1 MKLKNLLSLF
11 FILTAFMIVSP
22 SHLRA
27 QDAPPASQNRQSGIE
42 DLEVVETESGIY
54 YTVKKGDTLWD
65 ISQRFSN
72 SPYLWPDLWSGNSQI
87 ANPHRIYPGERIRL
101 YRRQDVER
109 HSQPVEEET
118 PVEAAALVV
127 EETPE
132 PEPELEPEP
141 EPEPLTQVEPEETPQ
156 PVSGYYTYA
165 AMNQVGFIRKKALE
179 PEGIIFRVRGLH
191 RMISQYDIVYIN
203 YKKATS
209 LSPGSRYTVYRT
221 FDPIKDRKTGKHIGY
236 QHYILGVVEIIQS
249 EPDYA
254 IGKIVEAFS
263 NIRVDDLL
271 MPYTRRSVKIARHK
285 SQEGLFGKVII
296 AENHNL
302 IIGDNTRVFIDKG
315 EKDGVKPGQIY
326 NIYYQDSQRIGSR
339 KKITQLRPVAI
350 GSLLVLHTEKTTAT
364 VSITKV
370 SRNIRPGSLIRTPFE

>member
-11 FILTAFMIVSP
+11 FILTAFMIFSP
-22 SHLRA
+22 SHLWA
-27 QDAPPASQNRQSGIE
+27 QDAPPAPQNRQSGSE

-101 YRRQDVER
+101 FRRRDIER

-118 PVEAAALVV
+118 TVEATAQVV
-127 EETPE
+127 EE
-132 PEPELEPEP
+132 EPELEPEP
-141 EPEPLTQVEPEETPQ
+141 EPEPLAQVEPEETPQ
-156 PVSGYYTYA
+156 PVSGYHTYS
-165 AMNQVGFIRKKALE
+165 AMDQVGFIRKKAVT
-179 PEGIIFRVRGLH
+179 PEGIIFRVRGTQ

-203 YKKATS
+203 YQQAST

-221 FDPIKDRKTGKHIGY
+221 FDPIRDRKTREYIGI
-236 QHYILGVVEIIQS
+236 QHYILGIVEIIQS

-254 IGKIVEAFS
+254 IGKIVQAYS
-263 NIRVDDLL
+263 NIRVGDLL
-271 MPYTRRSVKIARHK
+271 MPFTRRSVKIARRK

-326 NIYYQDSQRIGSR
+326 NIYYQETERIGS
-339 KKITQLRPVAI
+339 KGKLTQLQPVAI

-364 VSITKV
+364 VTITKV
-370 SRNIRPGSLIRTPFE
+370 TRNISPGSLIRTPFE

>member
-1 MKLKNLLSLF
+1 MRLTNQLSLI
-11 FILTAFMIVSP
+11 FILTAIMFVFP
-22 SHLRA
+22 LHLQA
-27 QDAPPASQNRQSGIE
+27 QDESPVMENPQSGFE
-42 DLEVVETESGIY
+42 ELEVVETESGIY

-109 HSQPVEEET
+109 HAQPVEEVP
-118 PVEAAALVV
+118 PVEVTAEVV

-141 EPEPLTQVEPEETPQ
+141 EPLALVDPEEILE

-165 AMNQVGFIRKKALE
+165 AMNQVGFIRKKALK
-179 PEGIIFRVRGLH
+179 PSGTIFRVRGPQK
-191 RMISQYDIVYIN
+191 MISQNDIVYIN
-203 YKKATS
+203 YKEVDS
-209 LSPGSRYTVYRT
+209 MSPGSRYTIYRT
-221 FDPIKDRKTGKHIGY
+221 FDPIKDTKSGKYIGI
-236 QHYILGVVEIIQS
+236 QHYILGVVEINQS

-254 IGKIVEAFS
+254 IGKIVEAYS
-263 NIRVDDLL
+263 NIRVGDLL
-271 MPYTRRSVKIARHK
+271 MPYTRRSEKIARQE

-315 EKDGVKPGQIY
+315 EKDGVMPGQIY
-326 NIYYQDSQRIGSR
+326 NIYYQESDRIGSKR
-339 KKITQLRPVAI
+339 KLTKLRPVAI

-364 VSITKV
+364 VAITKV
-370 SRNIRPGSLIRTPFE
+370 TRSINPGSLIRTPFE

>member
-1 MKLKNLLSLF
+1 MKLKNLLSLT
-11 FILTAFMIVSP
+11 FILTASMLVSP
-22 SHLRA
+22 SHLLA
-27 QDAPPASQNRQSGIE
+27 QNAPSASQNRQSGIQ
-42 DLEVVETESGIY
+42 DPEVVETESGIY

-118 PVEAAALVV
+118 PVEATALVV

-132 PEPELEPEP
+132 PEPEPEP
-141 EPEPLTQVEPEETPQ
+141 EPMAQIEPEETLQ

-165 AMNQVGFIRKKALE
+165 AMNQVGFIRKKAIK
-179 PEGIIFRVRGLH
+179 PEGLIFRVRGTQK
-191 RMISQYDIVYIN
+191 MISQYDIVYIN

-221 FDPIKDRKTGKHIGY
+221 FDPIKDRKTGKHIGI

-254 IGKIVEAFS
+254 IGKIVESFS
-263 NIRVDDLL
+263 NIRVNDLL
-271 MPYTRRSVKIARHK
+271 MPYTRRSMKIARQK
-285 SQEGLFGKVII
+285 SPEGLFGKVII
-296 AENHNL
+296 AEDHNL

-326 NIYYQDSQRIGSR
+326 HIYYQDSTRIGSR
-339 KKITQLRPVAI
+339 KKLTQLRPVAI

-364 VSITKV
+364 VAITKV
-370 SRNIRPGSLIRTPFE
+370 SRNIRPGSLITTPFE

>member
-1 MKLKNLLSLF
+1 MKLKNLLSLLF
-11 FILTAFMIVSP
+11 LLTACMLVSP
-22 SHLRA
+22 STLPA
-27 QDAPPASQNRQSGIE
+27 QDTSPASQNRQSGME

-72 SPYLWPDLWSGNSQI
+72 SAYLWPDLWSGNSQI

-109 HSQPVEEET
+109 HSQPVAEET
-118 PVEAAALVV
+118 PVEATAAAV
-127 EETPE
+127 EETV
-132 PEPELEPEP
+132 EPEP
-141 EPEPLTQVEPEETPQ
+141 EPEPEPMVQVEPEEILQ

-165 AMNQVGFIRKKALE
+165 AMNQVGFIRKNAIE
-179 PEGIIFRVRGLH
+179 PEAEIFRVRGTQK
-191 RMISQYDIVYIN
+191 MISQYDIVYIN
-203 YKKATS
+203 YRKATT

-221 FDPIKDRKTGKHIGY
+221 FDPIKDSKTGKHIGY

-254 IGKIVEAFS
+254 IGKITESYS

-271 MPYTRRSVKIARHK
+271 MPYTRRSEKIARQK

-315 EKDGVKPGQIY
+315 EIDGVKPGQIY
-326 NIYYQDSQRIGSR
+326 NIYYQDSERIGSN
-339 KKITQLRPVAI
+339 KKLTQLKPVSI

-364 VSITKV
+364 VAVTKV
-370 SRNIRPGSLIRTPFE
+370 SRNIKPGSLITTPFE

>member
-27 QDAPPASQNRQSGIE
+27 QDAPSAPQNRQSASE

-101 YRRQDVER
+101 FRRQDVER
-109 HSQPVEEET
+109 HSQPVEDKT
-118 PVEAAALVV
+118 PVEATAQAVV
-127 EETPE
+127 KTPE
-132 PEPELEPEP
+132 PEPEP
-141 EPEPLTQVEPEETPQ
+141 EPEPLTQIEPEETLQ

-165 AMNQVGFIRKKALE
+165 AMDQVGFIRKKALE
-179 PEGIIFRVRGLH
+179 PEGIIFRVRGTQK
-191 RMISQYDIVYIN
+191 MISQYDIVYIN
-203 YKKATS
+203 YQKATT

-221 FDPIKDRKTGKHIGY
+221 FDPIKDRKTRKYIGI

-254 IGKIVEAFS
+254 IGKIVQSFS

-271 MPYTRRSVKIARHK
+271 MPYTRRSVKIARQK
-285 SQEGLFGKVII
+285 SQEGLLGKVII
-296 AENHNL
+296 AENHNF

-326 NIYYQDSQRIGSR
+326 NIYYQDSERIGSS

-364 VSITKV
+364 VAITKV
-370 SRNIRPGSLIRTPFE
+370 TRNISPGSLIRTPFE

>member
-1 MKLKNLLSLF
+1 
-11 FILTAFMIVSP
+11 MIVSP
-22 SHLRA
+22 SHLLS
-27 QDAPPASQNRQSGIE
+27 QNAPSASQDRQSGIQ

-118 PVEAAALVV
+118 PVEATALVV
-127 EETPE
+127 EETPD
-132 PEPELEPEP
+132 PEP
-141 EPEPLTQVEPEETPQ
+141 EPEPQPMAQIEPEETLQ

-165 AMNQVGFIRKKALE
+165 AMNQVGFIRKKAIE
-179 PEGIIFRVRGLH
+179 PEGLIFRVRGTQ

-209 LSPGSRYTVYRT
+209 LSPGSRYTIYRT
-221 FDPIKDRKTGKHIGY
+221 FDPIKDRKTGKHIGI

-254 IGKIVEAFS
+254 IGKIVESFS

-271 MPYTRRSVKIARHK
+271 MPYTRRSMKITRRK

-326 NIYYQDSQRIGSR
+326 HIYYQDSERIGWR
-339 KKITQLRPVAI
+339 KKLTQLRPVAI

-364 VSITKV
+364 VAITKV
-370 SRNIRPGSLIRTPFE
+370 SRNIKPGSLITTPFE

>member
-1 MKLKNLLSLF
+1 MKLKNRLSLF
-11 FILTAFMIVSP
+11 FILTALMIVSP

-27 QDAPPASQNRQSGIE
+27 QETPPAPQSRQSGSE

-54 YTVKKGDTLWD
+54 YTVKRGDTLWD

-101 YRRQDVER
+101 FRRRDVER
-109 HSQPVEEET
+109 YSQPVEEEAA
-118 PVEAAALVV
+118 VEATAQVV
-127 EETPE
+127 EEAPE
-132 PEPELEPEP
+132 PEPEP
-141 EPEPLTQVEPEETPQ
+141 EPEPLAQIEPEETPQ
-156 PVSGYYTYA
+156 PVSGYYTYP
-165 AMNQVGFIRKKALE
+165 AMDQVGFIRKKAVK
-179 PEGIIFRVRGLH
+179 PDGTIFRVRGPQ

-203 YKKATS
+203 YQKATT

-221 FDPIKDRKTGKHIGY
+221 FDPIKDRKTRKYIGI
-236 QHYILGVVEIIQS
+236 QHYILGVVEIVQT

-254 IGKIVEAFS
+254 IGKIIQSFS
-263 NIRVDDLL
+263 NIRVGDLL
-271 MPYTRRSVKIARHK
+271 MPFTRRSVKIARRK

-326 NIYYQDSQRIGSR
+326 NIYYQDAERIGSR

-364 VSITKV
+364 VAITRV
-370 SRNIRPGSLIRTPFE
+370 SRNISPGSLIRTPFE

>member
-1 MKLKNLLSLF
+1 MMRLKNLLSFLF
-11 FILTAFMIVSP
+11 TLTALMIVAP
-22 SHLRA
+22 SHLGA
-27 QDAPPASQNRQSGIE
+27 QDTPPASQNRQSGTE
-42 DLEVVETESGIY
+42 YLEVVETESGIY

-109 HSQPVEEET
+109 HSQTVEEET
-118 PVEAAALVV
+118 PVEATAQVV
-127 EETPE
+127 EEAPE

-141 EPEPLTQVEPEETPQ
+141 LALVEPEETLQ
-156 PVSGYYTYA
+156 PVSGYYSYA
-165 AMNQVGFIRKKALE
+165 AINQVGFIRKKALK
-179 PEGIIFRVRGLH
+179 PEGKIFRVRGTH
-191 RMISQYDIVYIN
+191 KMISQNDIVYIN
-203 YKKATS
+203 YQKATT

-221 FDPIKDRKTGKHIGY
+221 FDPLRDRKTGKYIGI

-249 EPDYA
+249 ESDYA
-254 IGKIVEAFS
+254 IGKIVQAFS

-271 MPYTRRSVKIARHK
+271 MPYTRRSVKIARQK

-315 EKDGVKPGQIY
+315 EKDGVMPGQIY
-326 NIYYQDSQRIGSR
+326 NIYYQDAEHIESR
-339 KKITQLRPVAI
+339 WKKTKLRPVSI

-364 VSITKV
+364 VAITKV
-370 SRNIRPGSLIRTPFE
+370 TRNISPGSLIQTPFE

>member
-1 MKLKNLLSLF
+1 MKLKNLLSLS
-11 FILTAFMIVSP
+11 FILTVFMIISP
-22 SHLRA
+22 AHIAA
-27 QDAPPASQNRQSGIE
+27 QDVPPASQNRQSGIE

-72 SPYLWPDLWSGNSQI
+72 SAYLWPDLWSGNSQI

-109 HSQPVEEET
+109 HSQPVEEEV
-118 PVEAAALVV
+118 PVEATTQVV
-127 EETPE
+127 EAPL
-132 PEPELEPEP
+132 ELEPEP
-141 EPEPLTQVEPEETPQ
+141 EPMAQVIPEETPQ

-165 AMNQVGFIRKKALE
+165 AMEQVGFIRKKAIK
-179 PEGIIFRVRGLH
+179 PTGKIFKVRGPQ
-191 RMISQYDIVYIN
+191 RMISQHDIVYIN
-203 YKKATS
+203 YQKVST

-221 FDPIKDRKTGKHIGY
+221 FDPIRDRKTGKYIGI

-254 IGKIVEAFS
+254 IGKIVQAFS

-271 MPYTRRSVKIARHK
+271 MPYTRRSMKIARRK

-315 EKDGVKPGQIY
+315 EKDGVLPGQVY
-326 NIYYQDSQRIGSR
+326 NIYYQDTERIGSR
-339 KKITQLRPVAI
+339 KKRTQLRPVTI

-364 VSITKV
+364 VAITKV
-370 SRNIRPGSLIRTPFE
+370 TRNIRPGSLIRTPFE

>member
-1 MKLKNLLSLF
+1 MKLKNLPSLF
-11 FILTAFMIVSP
+11 FILTAFMIVFP

-27 QDAPPASQNRQSGIE
+27 QDAPPAPQNRQSGSE

-101 YRRQDVER
+101 FRRQDVER

-118 PVEAAALVV
+118 PVEATAQVV

-141 EPEPLTQVEPEETPQ
+141 EPEPLAQVEPEETPQ

-165 AMNQVGFIRKKALE
+165 AMDQVGFIRKKAIE
-179 PEGIIFRVRGLH
+179 PEGIIFRVRGTQK
-191 RMISQYDIVYIN
+191 MISLHDIVYIN
-203 YKKATS
+203 YQKATTP
-209 LSPGSRYTVYRT
+209 SPGSRYTVYRT
-221 FDPIKDRKTGKHIGY
+221 FDPIKDRKTRKYIGI

-254 IGKIVEAFS
+254 IGKIVQVFS

-271 MPYTRRSVKIARHK
+271 MPYTRKNVKIARRK

-315 EKDGVKPGQIY
+315 EKDGVMPGQIY
-326 NIYYQDSQRIGSR
+326 NIYYQDSERIGSKR
-339 KKITQLRPVAI
+339 KITQLRPVAI

-364 VSITKV
+364 VAITKV
-370 SRNIRPGSLIRTPFE
+370 TRNISPGSLIRTPFD

>member
-1 MKLKNLLSLF
+1 MRLKNLLSLL
-11 FILTAFMIVSP
+11 FILTAFMLVSP

-27 QDAPPASQNRQSGIE
+27 QDAPPASQNRQSGIQ

-65 ISQRFSN
+65 ISRRFSN

-101 YRRQDVER
+101 FRRRDVER

-118 PVEAAALVV
+118 PVEATAQVV
-127 EETPE
+127 EEAP
-132 PEPELEPEP
+132 EPEP
-141 EPEPLTQVEPEETPQ
+141 EPEPLAQIEPEETPQ
-156 PVSGYYTYA
+156 PVSGYYSYA
-165 AMNQVGFIRKKALE
+165 AMDQVGFIRNKAVE
-179 PEGIIFRVRGLH
+179 PEGIIFRARGNQ

-203 YKKATS
+203 YQKATT
-209 LSPGSRYTVYRT
+209 LSPGRRYTVYRT
-221 FDPIKDRKTGKHIGY
+221 FDPIKDRKTGKYIGI
-236 QHYILGVVEIIQS
+236 QHYLLGVVEIIQS

-254 IGKIVEAFS
+254 IGKIVQSFS

-271 MPYTRRSVKIARHK
+271 MPYTRRSVKIARRK

-302 IIGDNTRVFIDKG
+302 IIGDNTRVFINKG
-315 EKDGVKPGQIY
+315 EKDGVMPGQIY
-326 NIYYQDSQRIGSR
+326 NIYYQDTERIGSR
-339 KKITQLRPVAI
+339 RKITQLRPVAI

-364 VSITKV
+364 VAITKV
-370 SRNIRPGSLIRTPFE
+370 TRNISPGSLIRTPFE